1 MAAGE
6 KHRRGKMAL
15 RVLQSLPSQ
24 HEKFFYREIRKLCMD
39 FVISLGLP
47 LTDRSSAAGELLSMA
62 KLVHPMKQALGG
74 LVRAGSSH

>member
-15 RVLQSLPSQ
+15 RVLQSLPSP

-39 FVISLGLP
+39 FV
-47 LTDRSSAAGELLSMA
+47 TSSAC
-62 KLVHPMKQALGG
+62 P
-74 LVRAGSSH
+74 